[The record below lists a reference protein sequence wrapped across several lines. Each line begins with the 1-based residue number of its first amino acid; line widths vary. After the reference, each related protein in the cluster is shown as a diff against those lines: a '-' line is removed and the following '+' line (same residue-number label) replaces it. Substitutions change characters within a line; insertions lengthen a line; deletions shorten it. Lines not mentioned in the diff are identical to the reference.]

1 MREIGLRLGQS
12 FYFDDSKIISY
23 LRQKVNNIVTEV
35 DYNFRFR
42 LLIVHKYIIHFINP
56 KSTYILIR
64 NFRTNCRR
72 CITADCNDGEALI

>member
-1 MREIGLRLGQS
+1 MREICLRLGQS

-42 LLIVHKYIIHFINP
+42 LLIAYRCVIHFINP
-56 KSTYILIR
+56 KSTCILIR

-72 CITADCNDGEALI
+72 CITEDCNDEEALI